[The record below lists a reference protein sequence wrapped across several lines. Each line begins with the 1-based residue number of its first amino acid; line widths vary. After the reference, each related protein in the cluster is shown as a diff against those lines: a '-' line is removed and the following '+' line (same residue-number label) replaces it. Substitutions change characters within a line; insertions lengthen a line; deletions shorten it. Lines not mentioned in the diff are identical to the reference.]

1 MLMASGVGGVS
12 VGLIAGLFVSFS
24 MGSTAS
30 LWNESKVWTMTDF
43 PLIRHIYFKRKPEN
57 RLCLRVK

>member
-1 MLMASGVGGVS
+1 MLLAGVS

-43 PLIRHIYFKRKPEN
+43 PLIRHIYF
-57 RLCLRVK
+57 

>member
-1 MLMASGVGGVS
+1 MPGHFYADGKWCGRVLMAGVS

-43 PLIRHIYFKRKPEN
+43 PLIRHIYF
-57 RLCLRVK
+57 

>member
-1 MLMASGVGGVS
+1 MLLAGAS
-12 VGLIAGLFVSFS
+12 VGLFAGLFLSSS

-43 PLIRHIYFKRKPEN
+43 PLIRHIYF
-57 RLCLRVK
+57 

>member
-1 MLMASGVGGVS
+1 MLLAGVS

-30 LWNESKVWTMTDF
+30 LWNESKLWTMTDF
-43 PLIRHIYFKRKPEN
+43 PLIRHIYF
-57 RLCLRVK
+57 